1 MTNKPLP
8 IPDHELCA
16 RMEKTFTAAV
26 NDALRSRGFLF
37 QTLPNNIMP
46 LRDEMKVCGVAFTI
60 KGAKNL
66 TLEGEMEKRAEM
78 LEALTPGSVAVWDT
92 DSDDESAQWG
102 EIMTMAAKKR
112 GCLGAVVDGGIRDTG
127 KILGLKFP
135 VFCRYRS
142 SNGMLGRFRMVDFQ
156 IPVKVGSVIV
166 KPGDIVFGDID
177 GVLVVPRDIAYDV
190 LLEAERIAFGEEDI
204 KKQVESGSSPSEVVR
219 NGGYF

>member
-8 IPDHELCA
+8 IPDSELCE
-16 RMEKTFTAAV
+16 RMKRTFTAAV

-46 LRDEMKVCGVAFTI
+46 LRDHMKVCGVAFTI
-60 KGAKNL
+60 KGAKNM

-78 LEALTPGSVAVWDT
+78 LEALTSGSVAVWDT
-92 DSDDESAQWG
+92 DNDDQSAQWG

-112 GCLGAVVDGGIRDTG
+112 GCLGAVVDGGIRDTDR
-127 KILGLKFP
+127 ILAQDFP

-142 SNGMLGRFRMVDFQ
+142 SNGMLGRFRMIDYQ
-156 IPVKVGSVIV
+156 IPVRIGDVVIS
-166 KPGDIVFGDID
+166 PGDIIFGDID
-177 GVLVVPRDIAYDV
+177 GVIVVPRNEAYDV
-190 LLEAERIAFGEEDI
+190 LLEAEKIAFGEEDI